1 MKKRDDERQRSFR
14 LPQEDLDWLDGVA
27 KALDR
32 SPGQVGRVRANDVL
46 RDIVR
51 RAREEGYG
59 KAQTAQA
66 RG

>member
-1 MKKRDDERQRSFR
+1 MEKDKERQRSFR
-14 LPQEDLDWLDGVA
+14 LPQADLDWLDETA
-27 KALDR
+27 RALDG

-59 KAQTAQA
+59 ATPTAQA
-66 RG
+66 SS

>member
-1 MKKRDDERQRSFR
+1 VKRDERDRQRSFR
-14 LPQEDLDWLDGVA
+14 LPKEDLDWLDGVA
-27 KALDR
+27 KTLDR

-51 RAREEGYG
+51 KAREEGYG
-59 KAQTAQA
+59 KAQAAQA